1 MKHRFIIVIACLLTV
16 CVLSGC
22 AASSERAKDP
32 VTDGFACAAQIT
44 YGEMEIEA
52 RLSRTAEEAFT
63 VSFESPKSLKG
74 VTVGLSGADMTL
86 ELGGM
91 SVAVPAERVPQ
102 RALILCLARVLE
114 AAHPTGQ
121 RTEDG
126 YVIEGEAA
134 GESYT
139 LVCDPDSGLPR
150 SLTVPSQE
158 LTVYFTDVTMN
169 V

>member
-1 MKHRFIIVIACLLTV
+1 MKHRFVAFIACVLAV
-16 CVLSGC
+16 CMLGGC
-22 AASSERAKDP
+22 GASSDETKEP
-32 VTDGFACAAQIT
+32 VTDGFSCAAQIT
-44 YGEMEIEA
+44 YGEMELTA
-52 RLSRTAEEAFT
+52 RLSRTAEETFT

-74 VTVGLSGADMTL
+74 VTVGLSGTDMTL

-91 SVAVPAERVPQ
+91 SVAVPTERVPQ

-114 AAHPTGQ
+114 ADQPTGL

-126 YVIEGEAA
+126 YVIEGEVE

-139 LVCDPDSGLPR
+139 MVCDPDSGLPR

-158 LTVYFTDVTMN
+158 LTVTFTDVTMN
-169 V
+169 L